1 MPLTPAARRTRSVL
15 LAAVLTPTALVL
27 TGCIGGDSPVGAV
40 GVHLDAD
47 GRVVAEVVACGEQVA
62 EVDLA
67 RLDEDD
73 VEAEDPTVGRWT
85 TDDGAAELVL
95 ADPGAG
101 WTVATDAGTLDPD
114 ALYDLGA
121 GYVDTDRGTTDAQ
134 FRPRDLAGLQ
144 PGQVMTRQQVVMTVD
159 GLREWACEDA

>member
-1 MPLTPAARRTRSVL
+1 MPLTPVARPARSVL
-15 LAAVLTPTALVL
+15 LAAVLTPAALVL

-40 GVHLDAD
+40 GVHLDD
-47 GRVVAEVVACGEQVA
+47 GGRVVAVVAACGERVEQV
-62 EVDLA
+62 ELV

-85 TDDGAAELVL
+85 TAEGAAELVL

-101 WTVATDAGTLDPD
+101 WTVDTDAGTLDPD

-144 PGQVMTRQQVVMTVD
+144 PGQVMTRQQEVMTVD